1 MGDGMNR
8 REFITLL
15 GATVVGC
22 PLPLRAQPHDKTY
35 RVAVLS
41 TAADTVAAF
50 REVVLPELAKDGF
63 VEGRNLTISGYVGE
77 PAQISKLTQEV
88 LAFRPDVVVA
98 SSLVSVQAM
107 RTASSTT
114 PIVMSYLGEDPV
126 EQGLVQSL
134 SRPGT
139 NVTGL
144 VLMATELGGKRV
156 ALLRELLPSAR
167 RLAILAPRPPRSRDQ
182 VDKMQRVAEELG
194 FEVRIFHADDSSKY
208 AEAFADMGKA
218 GSEALAMTAHI
229 EFSRDAKKLADLAV
243 QTRIAIIGHWAEMA
257 REGCVLGHGP
267 NSGALRRRT
276 ADFVSRIFRGAS
288 PGDLPIEQP
297 TTFEFVINLKTAKAL
312 GITVPSSLLARAD
325 EVIE

>member
-1 MGDGMNR
+1 MNR
-8 REFITLL
+8 REFMILL
-15 GATVVGC
+15 GATVVCC
-22 PLPLRAQPHDKTY
+22 PGRLRAQPHNKTY

-41 TAADTVAAF
+41 TAASTLADF
-50 REVVLPELAKDGF
+50 GKVVLPELAKGGF
-63 VEGRNLTISGYVGE
+63 VEGRNLTISGYFGE
-77 PAQISKLTQEV
+77 PAEMPKLTQEV

-98 SSLVSVQAM
+98 SSLVSVQTM

-134 SRPGT
+134 GRPGT

-156 ALLRELLPSAR
+156 AFLRELLPSAR

-182 VDKMQRVAEELG
+182 VDKMQRVAEGLG
-194 FEVRIFHADDSSKY
+194 FDVRILHADNSSEY

-229 EFSRDAKKLADLAV
+229 EFSQDAKKLADLAV
-243 QTRIAIIGHWAEMA
+243 QARIAIIGHWAEMA
-257 REGCVLGHGP
+257 QQGCVLGYGP
-267 NSGALRRRT
+267 DTYALRRRT
-276 ADFVSRIFRGAS
+276 AYFVSRIFRGAS

-325 EVIE
+325 EVIQ

>member
-1 MGDGMNR
+1 MNR
-8 REFITLL
+8 RKLITLL
-15 GATVVGC
+15 GAAVVCC
-22 PLPLRAQPHDKTY
+22 PRPLRAQPHIKTY

-41 TAADTVAAF
+41 TAASTLADF
-50 REVVLPELAKDGF
+50 GKVVLHELAKDGF
-63 VEGRNLTISGYVGE
+63 VEGRNLTISGYFGE
-77 PAQISKLTQEV
+77 PAEMPKLTQEV

-107 RTASSTT
+107 RMASSTT
-114 PIVMSYLGEDPV
+114 PIVMSFLGEDPV

-167 RLAILAPRPPRSRDQ
+167 RLAVLAPSPPRSRDQ
-182 VDKMQRVAEELG
+182 VDRMQHVAEGLG
-194 FEVRIFHADDSSKY
+194 FEVRVFHADNSSKY
-208 AEAFADMGKA
+208 AEAFAGMRKA

-229 EFSRDAKKLADLAV
+229 EFSQDAKKLADLAV
-243 QTRIAIIGHWAEMA
+243 QARIAIIGHWAEMA
-257 REGCVLGHGP
+257 QQGCVLGYGP
-267 NSGALRRRT
+267 DTYALRRRT
-276 ADFVSRIFRGAS
+276 ADFVSRILRGAS
-288 PGDLPIEQP
+288 PGELPIEQP

-312 GITVPSSLLARAD
+312 GLTIPPTLLVRAD